1 MLSWPLFFE
10 FGVYLRHFYLL
21 RWTSLFLAIAYNV
34 VYLAGVASWLVETY
48 ALPSDK
54 VEEIGTLDV
63 LLDLFFLYNT
73 LLHFSIV
80 PLNFG
85 IIFKEIEMEFYEIM
99 QRVGGH
105 ESNYNLSFTK
115 SKENFNK

>member
-1 MLSWPLFFE
+1 M
-10 FGVYLRHFYLL
+10 
-21 RWTSLFLAIAYNV
+21 FLAIAYNT
-34 VYLAGVASWLVETY
+34 VYLSVLASWLIETY

-54 VEEIGTLDV
+54 VEEIGTLDI
-63 LLDLFFLYNT
+63 LLDMFFLYNT

-85 IIFKEIEMEFYEIM
+85 IILKEVEMEFYELM

-105 ESNYNLSFTK
+105 GSNYNLSFAK
-115 SKENFNK
+115 SKENFNKTIWFLDPI